1 MRTSRLPSPS
11 TGECPVRAAGY
22 KTIMSRSTAILT
34 ARRLQLDIATAIR
47 DTRRSLGWSQREL
60 ARRCGLAQA
69 TVSNIERCDGQA
81 SIGVVAA
88 VLDVLSIRPE
98 LHLRTPFVDRRP
110 QGDAV
115 HHRCLTHV
123 ARRLEGLGW
132 IVSEEV
138 EVEDG
143 RLHGWIDILAFDR
156 SSGTVIVAEIKTE
169 LHDLGEIER
178 TMGWYE
184 RLAWRAS
191 ARLGWRPRSVVGVL
205 LVLATDA
212 VEARIAE
219 NRDAIRRTYA
229 VRGIEIQAWLDQEPR
244 PPLGGRGLAL
254 IDPGRRGKRW
264 AWSSAIDGS
273 RMTPPFRDYA
283 EAARALTR
291 RPRGIH
297 APGPRDRSG

>member
-1 MRTSRLPSPS
+1 
-11 TGECPVRAAGY
+11 
-22 KTIMSRSTAILT
+22 MSRSTATLT

-60 ARRCGLAQA
+60 ARRCSMAQA
-69 TVSNIERCDGQA
+69 TVSNVERCDGQA
-81 SIGVVAA
+81 SIATVATILVA
-88 VLDVLSIRPE
+88 LSIRPE

-115 HHRCLTHV
+115 HHRCLTYV
-123 ARRLEGLGW
+123 ARRLERLGW

-143 RLHGWIDILAFDR
+143 RMHGWIDTLAFDQ
-156 SSGTVIVAEIKTE
+156 SSGSVLVAEVKTE

-205 LVLATDA
+205 FVLATDA

-219 NRDAIRRTYA
+219 NRDAIRRTYV

-244 PPLGGRGLAL
+244 SPLGGRGLAL
-254 IDPGRRGKRW
+254 IDPRRGGRRW

-273 RMTPPFRDYA
+273 RMTPPYRDYA
-283 EAARALTR
+283 EAARSLTR
-291 RPRGIH
+291 RPRG
-297 APGPRDRSG
+297 ARVPGPNQRSG